1 VVQEQ
6 FALQSAKLPKN
17 HEFRALAC
25 FPLEIVST
33 PVYSG
38 LRE

>member
-6 FALQSAKLPKN
+6 FAAQSAELP
-17 HEFRALAC
+17 EMREIRALAR
-25 FPLEIVST
+25 FFVEIVST

-38 LRE
+38 LLE